1 MPIDLDHYLDLPEDP
16 ELQLVAFERLA
27 RENMSNSIR
36 SINQDTHE
44 HYVLSETREVK
55 AYYANKL
62 MAFHDAHSFTMLSKP
77 SLRRSDDSFENE
89 FDAFLD
95 EVTYWTTQIEVR
107 HANRLRPI
115 STVLQLTPE
124 IRQQLHSYINKIRET
139 VAPLQLPE
147 KKKEAILGKLNSLA
161 DEVDR
166 DRTKTEAWTAF
177 VLEIASAG
185 GQAAKELK
193 PIKDISDAI
202 GSLLGKAKEIA
213 EGMRRLPA
221 PAPRARIEGPPK
233 PEPPSGPSWDAPRG
247 GDLDDEIPF

>member
-1 MPIDLDHYLDLPEDP
+1 MLTKPNLW
-16 ELQLVAFERLA
+16 
-27 RENMSNSIR
+27 R
-36 SINQDTHE
+36 SGDN
-44 HYVLSETREVK
+44 
-55 AYYANKL
+55 
-62 MAFHDAHSFTMLSKP
+62 
-77 SLRRSDDSFENE
+77 FENE

-124 IRQQLHSYINKIRET
+124 VRQQLHSYINKIRET

-193 PIKDISDAI
+193 PIKDLSDAV
-202 GSLLGKAKEIA
+202 GNLLGKAKEIA
-213 EGMRRLPA
+213 EGKRRLPA

-233 PEPPSGPSWDAPRG
+233 PKPPPGPSWDAPRDG
-247 GDLDDEIPF
+247 NLDDEIPF